1 MDNNKLIEPVEI
13 GDYVKVYNKKGCG
26 AMGYLIG
33 CTELL
38 SNGNI
43 VKMYTIMIDNNKYI
57 DICEDDIIGMVKSS
71 IDGSEKVAF
80 ADKFKET
87 YGIDL
92 LDSDGNKKN
101 ASDIVNT
108 VLVNDIWAKMDDA
121 EKTDFVKFL
130 CMDIDTNVDLISALD
145 MGRKRNNEL
154 HQKIMDHLNER
165 IKLKNMAMDFQKN
178 WNEME
183 NQMPESFRWAYDFIY
198 KYFGIEDLIREI

>member
-1 MDNNKLIEPVEI
+1 MENNKLIEPVEI

-130 CMDIDTNVDLISALD
+130 CMDFDADIDLISALD

-154 HQKIMDHLNER
+154 HQEVMKHLNDR
-165 IKLKNMAMDFQKN
+165 VKLIKMAIDFQKN
-178 WNEME
+178 WDEME